1 MTDTGN
7 ELVVFDTT
15 LRDGEQS
22 PGATMREDEKLAIA
36 PTLARMGVD
45 VIEAGF
51 PAASPADHDAV
62 EQVARTVGNG
72 KPPATDIGTDADDGT
87 DGSREPLP
95 VPTIAGLA
103 RAKRS
108 DIDDAFTAVRD
119 ARDSRV
125 HTFLGTSPTH
135 REDKL
140 GLTKPEILGAVEEAV
155 SYACSLCED
164 VEFSPEDASRTEP
177 GFLGQVVQVALDAG
191 ATTINLP
198 DTVGYAT
205 PREYQRLIEHVQAHT
220 EGLEEGVLSVHC
232 HDDLGLATANTLA
245 GVQAGARQV
254 EVTINGV
261 GERAG
266 NTALEEVAV
275 AIATR
280 PESYAVETPIETGH
294 LHEASQLVSTVTGFP
309 VPPNKA
315 VVGDNA
321 FAHEAG
327 IHQDGVLKN
336 PATYEILDPDSFGT
350 EQRLVL
356 GKHSGRHAVKAELE
370 RMGYDPTADGFER
383 LFENFQALADERARV
398 PSEQLERFAEEHL
411 DPAEAPPREVDA

>member
-1 MTDTGN
+1 MSEPGSSD

-22 PGATMREDEKLAIA
+22 PGATMSEDEKLAIA
-36 PTLARMGVD
+36 ATLARMGVD
-45 VIEAGF
+45 VIESGF

-62 EQVARTVGNG
+62 EHVARTVGNG
-72 KPPATDIGTDADDGT
+72 KPPATEAGPNAVEGTEGAV
-87 DGSREPLP
+87 P

-103 RAKRS
+103 RATRS
-108 DIDDAFTAVRD
+108 DIDDAWSAVQD
-119 ARDSRV
+119 ARHPRV

-140 GLTKPEILGAVEEAV
+140 DMTQDQVLAEVADSVA
-155 SYACSLCED
+155 YARSLCQD

-177 GFLGQVVQVALDAG
+177 EFLAEVVQAALEAG

-220 EGLEEGVLSVHC
+220 EGLEEAVLSVHC

-280 PESYAVETPIETGH
+280 PDRYPVASPIETGH
-294 LHEASQLVSTVTGFP
+294 LHAASELVSTITGFP

-315 VVGDNA
+315 VVGNNA

-336 PATYEILDPDSFGT
+336 PATYEILDPDSFGA

-383 LFENFQALADERARV
+383 LFENFQALADETPRV
-398 PSEQLERFAEEHL
+398 PSEQLERFAEQHL